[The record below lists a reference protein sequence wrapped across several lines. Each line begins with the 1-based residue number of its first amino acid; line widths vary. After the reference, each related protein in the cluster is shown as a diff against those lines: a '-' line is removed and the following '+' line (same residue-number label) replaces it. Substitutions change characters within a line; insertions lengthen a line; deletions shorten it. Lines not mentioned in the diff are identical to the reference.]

1 MHSAC
6 TSQFYSENAQANFI
20 TKMHKPIMQ
29 PFKIVKSK
37 IYGQMKNRTSIWQ
50 WMPSYILGS
59 VSFNFRPLDRKHH
72 TTAETMAAAAT
83 DPSTASSIT
92 SHDVPFFPPR
102 GNLSTVSSHPLTPT
116 RYH

>member
-59 VSFNFRPLDRKHH
+59 VSFNFRRLDRKHH

-83 DPSTASSIT
+83 DPSTASRSPAT
-92 SHDVPFFPPR
+92 TCPSSRRAGTCPPSVPI
-102 GNLSTVSSHPLTPT
+102 H
-116 RYH
+116 